1 MAVGT
6 KANGLKITWRV
17 WVSISGMMGVSI
29 KVSTRTTKSTDLVFT
44 PGQMVVTMKD
54 IGTEASSMVS
64 VLTLC
69 RKKAKLSLDF
79 GKMVRE
85 FSGLT
90 SNK

>member
-1 MAVGT
+1 
-6 KANGLKITWRV
+6 
-17 WVSISGMMGVSI
+17 
-29 KVSTRTTKSTDLVFT
+29 LVFT

-54 IGTEASSMVS
+54 IGTEASSMVL

-69 RKKAKLSLDF
+69 RKKAKLSLDS